1 MNAEGV
7 AVHLHYFSEEKNNTE
22 DKIQPY
28 CASIHY
34 YKRNITF
41 KNVLKSIPYIVQT
54 RNDTKLLE
62 NIQND
67 DFPILFEGLHTTFLL
82 NHPALKNRKKIV
94 RLHNIEWL
102 YYGKLFDLALG
113 LRDKLYFYFEYK
125 KLIKYQSTLENSQ
138 ALLCLS
144 TSDTTYYTNRFPNI
158 PTTFIPAFHQNTE
171 SKTKIGRGEYILFHG
186 NLSITDNYLPIVRLL
201 KNQLKNCQLPI
212 IIAGKNPTEHLIET
226 VQRFKN
232 IQLISNPSYEDLETL
247 IQDAH
252 INIIF
257 SEIETGVKLKLINT
271 LFLGRFCFTNHAAI
285 IGSELQNTTILVDEN
300 NIEQQIK
307 HYFQQEFTTELLTER
322 IKYLSLYNNKKNS
335 IQIISYL

>member
-1 MNAEGV
+1 MQ
-7 AVHLHYFSEEKNNTE
+7 S
-22 DKIQPY
+22 Y

-34 YKRNITF
+34 YKRDTAF

-54 RNDTKLLE
+54 RNDIKLLE

-82 NHPALKNRKKIV
+82 NHPTLKNRKKIV

-102 YYGKLFDLALG
+102 YYGKLLDLALG
-113 LRDKLYFYFEYK
+113 IKDKIYFYFEYK
-125 KLIKYQSTLENSQ
+125 KLIKYQSILENSQ
-138 ALLCLS
+138 ALHCIS
-144 TSDTTYYTNRFPNI
+144 SSDTAYYTNRFPNI

-171 SKTKIGRGEYILFHG
+171 IKTKIGKGEYILFHG

-201 KNQLKNCQLPI
+201 RNQLKNCQFPI

-226 VQRFKN
+226 VQLFKN
-232 IQLISNPSYEDLETL
+232 IQLISNPTHEDLETL
-247 IQDAH
+247 IQNAH

-271 LFLGRFCFTNHAAI
+271 LFLGRFCFTNQAAV
-285 IGSELQNTTILVDEN
+285 IGSELQNATILVNEN
-300 NIEQQIK
+300 DIEQQIK
-307 HYFQQEFTTELLTER
+307 DYFQQEFTTEILTER
-322 IKYLSLYNNKKNS
+322 IKYLSLYNNKDNAL
-335 IQIISYL
+335 QIINNL

>member
-1 MNAEGV
+1 MQ
-7 AVHLHYFSEEKNNTE
+7 S
-22 DKIQPY
+22 Y

-34 YKRNITF
+34 YKRDTAF

-54 RNDTKLLE
+54 RNDIKLLE

-82 NHPALKNRKKIV
+82 NHPTLKNRKKIV

-102 YYGKLFDLALG
+102 YYRKLLDLALG
-113 LRDKLYFYFEYK
+113 IKDKIYFYFEYK
-125 KLIKYQSTLENSQ
+125 KLIKYQSILENSQ
-138 ALLCLS
+138 ALHCIS
-144 TSDTTYYTNRFPNI
+144 SSDTAYYTNRFPNI

-171 SKTKIGRGEYILFHG
+171 IKTKIGKGEYILFHG

-201 KNQLKNCQLPI
+201 RNQLKNCQFPI

-226 VQRFKN
+226 VQLFKN
-232 IQLISNPSYEDLETL
+232 IQLISNPTHEDLETL
-247 IQDAH
+247 IQNAH

-271 LFLGRFCFTNHAAI
+271 LFLGRFCFTNQAAV
-285 IGSELQNTTILVDEN
+285 IGSELQNATILVNEN
-300 NIEQQIK
+300 DIEQQIK
-307 HYFQQEFTTELLTER
+307 DYFQQEFTTEILTER
-322 IKYLSLYNNKKNS
+322 IKYLSLYNNKDNAL
-335 IQIISYL
+335 QIINNL